1 MLFEPRPVDRPI
13 EPRYGRPMLLL
24 LSPAKS
30 LDYASPL
37 PDVDASRPRFAEEAL
52 STAQAASKLGAK
64 KLGKL
69 MSISDKLA
77 KLNADRYADF
87 AGQDERPALY
97 AFSGDVYIGLEAKS
111 LDEPAIDF
119 AQDHVR
125 ILSGLYGLLRP
136 LDLIRP
142 YRLEMGTRWA
152 PGRKKNLYQLWGSK
166 ISDALAADLLA
177 EGSDVIINCASKE
190 YWHAVEQAPP
200 QGVRIITIDFRE
212 DGPDGLI
219 FNSFG
224 AKRARGMMA
233 RWMCEHRITAP
244 EALKGFDSDGYRF
257 IAEGSDDSVWR
268 FIKAR

>member
-1 MLFEPRPVDRPI
+1 MI
-13 EPRYGRPMLLL
+13 AL

-30 LDYASPL
+30 LDYLSVP
-37 PDVDASRPRFAEEAL
+37 PPHVPTSPRFTEEAL
-52 STAQAASKLGAK
+52 KIAAAAAKLGPRKLSKLMG
-64 KLGKL
+64 
-69 MSISDKLA
+69 ISDKLA
-77 KLNADRYADF
+77 KLNADRYAIFPEQTERAALF
-87 AGQDERPALY
+87 AFA
-97 AFSGDVYIGLEAKS
+97 GDVYIGFEAKS

-152 PGRKKNLYQLWGSK
+152 PGRKKTLYAMWGSK

-177 EGSDVIINCASKE
+177 EGSDVIINLASKE
-190 YWHAVEQAPP
+190 YWHAIELSPP
-200 QGVRIITIDFRE
+200 AGVRIISVDFRE
-212 DGPDGLI
+212 NGPNGLR

-233 RWMCEHRITAP
+233 RWMCEHRITDA
-244 EALKGFDSDGYRF
+244 EGLKGFDSDGYRF
-257 IAEGSDDSVWR
+257 TAEGSDAAIWR
-268 FIKAR
+268 FVRGA

>member
-1 MLFEPRPVDRPI
+1 MI
-13 EPRYGRPMLLL
+13 LL

-37 PDVDASRPRFAEEAL
+37 PDLTPTAPRFREEAL
-52 STAQAASKLGAK
+52 STAQAAAKLGPK
-64 KLGKL
+64 KLSRL

-77 KLNADRYADF
+77 SLNADRYAGF
-87 AGQDERPALY
+87 AEQDERPALY
-97 AFSGDVYIGLEAKS
+97 AFAGDVYTGFEAKS
-111 LDEPAIDF
+111 LDEPAIGF

-152 PGRKKNLYQLWGSK
+152 PGRKKTLYQFWGGR

-177 EGSDVIINCASKE
+177 EGSKVIVNCASKE

-200 QGVRIITIDFRE
+200 KGMRIITIDFRE
-212 DGPDGLI
+212 DGPKGLT

-224 AKRARGMMA
+224 AKRARGMIA
-233 RWMCEHRITAP
+233 RWMCEHRITDP
-244 EALKGFDSDGYRF
+244 EALKGFDSDGYAF
-257 IAEGSDDSVWR
+257 TLDGSSDDLWR
-268 FIKAR
+268 FVRARNAPQA

>member
-1 MLFEPRPVDRPI
+1 
-13 EPRYGRPMLLL
+13 MLLL

-37 PDVDASRPRFAEEAL
+37 PDVDATMPRFAEEAL
-52 STAQAASKLGAK
+52 STAQAASKLGAR

-77 KLNADRYADF
+77 KLNAERYADF

-97 AFSGDVYIGLEAKS
+97 AFSGDVYIGFEAKS

-177 EGSDVIINCASKE
+177 DGSDVIINCASKE
-190 YWHAVEQAPP
+190 YWHVVEQAPP
-200 QGVRIITIDFRE
+200 KGVRIVTIDFRE
-212 DGPDGLI
+212 NSPKGLV

-233 RWMCEHRITAP
+233 RWMCEHHIGRP
-244 EALKGFDSDGYRF
+244 EDLKGFDSDGYAF
-257 IAEGSDDSVWR
+257 VAADSDEQIWR
-268 FIKAR
+268 FVRQR

>member
-1 MLFEPRPVDRPI
+1 
-13 EPRYGRPMLLL
+13 MLLL

-37 PDVDASRPRFAEEAL
+37 PEIATIDRTSRPRFADEAL
-52 STAQAASKLGAK
+52 STAQAAAKLGAR

-69 MSISDKLA
+69 MAISDKLA
-77 KLNADRYADF
+77 ALNAGRYAGF
-87 AGQDERPALY
+87 AEQEERAALY
-97 AFSGDVYIGLEAKS
+97 AFSGDVYVGFEART
-111 LDEPAIDF
+111 LDDPAIGF

-136 LDLIRP
+136 LDRIRP

-152 PGRKKNLYQLWGSK
+152 PGRPKNLYQLWGGK

-177 EGSDVIINCASKE
+177 EGSDTIINCASKE

-200 QGVRIITIDFRE
+200 KGVRIVSIDFRE
-212 DGPDGLI
+212 DGPAGLI

-233 RWMCEHRITAP
+233 RWMCEHRITEP
-244 EALKGFDSDGYRF
+244 EALKGFDSDGYAFR
-257 IAEGSDDSVWR
+257 ADGSDAATWR
-268 FIKAR
+268 FVKSRA